1 MKTFFKTYNQYNIYC
16 LKILKKTS
24 HNSVYTN
31 YKMAKKTSSTASATT
46 TAPAPAAAPAPVAVA
61 AATKPAKAP
70 KTPKT
75 DAPVAPAPVQVAAST
90 DAHTE
95 GGAIEAS
102 SLSTL
107 FSDFGSKLQTLSSG
121 LSTLRS
127 DFRTLER
134 HVAREMRAA
143 QKISKR
149 KRKSGNR
156 APSGFVKPTLISKE
170 LANFLGKPV
179 GTEWARTEVT
189 REINAYIRTHSLQDK
204 ENGRKINPDTKL
216 RALLQLKKDEELTY
230 FNLQKYM
237 SPHFAKATPAAAVV
251 ASVN

>member
-1 MKTFFKTYNQYNIYC
+1 
-16 LKILKKTS
+16 
-24 HNSVYTN
+24 
-31 YKMAKKTSSTASATT
+31 MAKKTSSTASAPA
-46 TAPAPAAAPAPVAVA
+46 TAPATTPATAPVKETAPASS
-61 AATKPAKAP
+61 KQAKGS
-70 KTPKT
+70 KTSKT
-75 DAPVAPAPVQVAAST
+75 DAPVASTTSPATAPVSV

-95 GGAIEAS
+95 GAIEAS
-102 SLSTL
+102 TLCSL
-107 FSDFGSKLQTLSSG
+107 FSEFGSKLQTLSSG

-170 LANFLGKPV
+170 LATFLGKPV
-179 GTEWARTEVT
+179 GSEWARTEVT

-204 ENGRKINPDTKL
+204 ENGRKINPDAKL
-216 RALLQLKKDEELTY
+216 RSLLQLKKDEELTY

-237 SPHFAKATPAAAVV
+237 SPHFAKATPVAAV
-251 ASVN
+251 S

>member
-1 MKTFFKTYNQYNIYC
+1 
-16 LKILKKTS
+16 
-24 HNSVYTN
+24 
-31 YKMAKKTSSTASATT
+31 MAKKTPSTASATT
-46 TAPAPAAAPAPVAVA
+46 TAPAPAAAAPAPATT
-61 AATKPAKAP
+61 TKPAKAP

-75 DAPVAPAPVQVAAST
+75 DAPVAPAPAQVAST

-95 GGAIEAS
+95 GSAIEAS
-102 SLSTL
+102 SLGSL
-107 FSDFGSKLQTLSSG
+107 FSEFGSKLQTLSSG

-189 REINAYIRTHSLQDK
+189 REINAYIRTHNLQDK
-204 ENGRKINPDTKL
+204 ENGRKINPDSKL
-216 RALLQLKKDEELTY
+216 RSLLQLKKDEELTY

-237 SPHFAKATPAAAVV
+237 SPHFAKATPVAA
-251 ASVN
+251 SS

>member
-1 MKTFFKTYNQYNIYC
+1 M
-16 LKILKKTS
+16 
-24 HNSVYTN
+24 YTN
-31 YKMAKKTSSTASATT
+31 YKMAKKTSSAASASTT
-46 TAPAPAAAPAPVAVA
+46 STAPATAPVPAP
-61 AATKPAKAP
+61 ATKPAKAS
-70 KTPKT
+70 KTSKT
-75 DAPVAPAPVQVAAST
+75 DAPVTPAAPAPVAST

-95 GGAIEAS
+95 GSAVEVS
-102 SLSTL
+102 SLSSL

-237 SPHFAKATPAAAVV
+237 SPHFAKATPAV
-251 ASVN
+251 ASS

>member
-1 MKTFFKTYNQYNIYC
+1 M
-16 LKILKKTS
+16 
-24 HNSVYTN
+24 YTN
-31 YKMAKKTSSTASATT
+31 IKMAKKTPSTASATT
-46 TAPAPAAAPAPVAVA
+46 TAPAPAAPAPAT
-61 AATKPAKAP
+61 ATKPAKAP

-75 DAPVAPAPVQVAAST
+75 DASVAHAPAPAQVAST

-95 GGAIEAS
+95 GSAIEAS
-102 SLSTL
+102 SLCSL
-107 FSDFGSKLQTLSSG
+107 FSEFGSKLQTLSSG

-189 REINAYIRTHSLQDK
+189 REINAYIRTHNLQDK
-204 ENGRKINPDTKL
+204 ENGRKINPDSKL
-216 RALLQLKKDEELTY
+216 RSLLQLKKDEELTY

-237 SPHFAKATPAAAVV
+237 SPHFAKATPVAA
-251 ASVN
+251 SS

>member
-1 MKTFFKTYNQYNIYC
+1 
-16 LKILKKTS
+16 
-24 HNSVYTN
+24 
-31 YKMAKKTSSTASATT
+31 MAKKTSSAASASATST
-46 TAPAPAAAPAPVAVA
+46 VPATAPVPVPAP
-61 AATKPAKAP
+61 ATKPAKAS
-70 KTPKT
+70 KTSKT
-75 DAPVAPAPVQVAAST
+75 DAPVTPAAPAPVAST

-95 GGAIEAS
+95 GTAVEVS
-102 SLSTL
+102 SLSSL
-107 FSDFGSKLQTLSSG
+107 FGDFGSKLQALSSG

-237 SPHFAKATPAAAVV
+237 SPHFAKATPAVAV
-251 ASVN
+251 ASS

>member
-1 MKTFFKTYNQYNIYC
+1 M
-16 LKILKKTS
+16 
-24 HNSVYTN
+24 YTN
-31 YKMAKKTSSTASATT
+31 YKMAKKTSSTASA
-46 TAPAPAAAPAPVAVA
+46 PAPTPLPAALLVGAAAPAPASKA
-61 AATKPAKAP
+61 AKAP

-75 DAPVAPAPVQVAAST
+75 DAPVAPSPAPVAAAST

-95 GGAIEAS
+95 GSALEGS
-102 SLSTL
+102 SLSSL

-189 REINAYIRTHSLQDK
+189 REINAYIRTHNLQDK

-216 RALLQLKKDEELTY
+216 RSLLQLKKDEELTY

-237 SPHFAKATPAAAVV
+237 SPHFAKATPAVAVAV
-251 ASVN
+251 ASS

>member
-1 MKTFFKTYNQYNIYC
+1 M
-16 LKILKKTS
+16 
-24 HNSVYTN
+24 YTN
-31 YKMAKKTSSTASATT
+31 NKMAKKTSSSASAPTPTPLPAALVVGTASPV
-46 TAPAPAAAPAPVAVA
+46 PASTPRA
-61 AATKPAKAP
+61 AKAP

-75 DAPVAPAPVQVAAST
+75 DAPVASTPAPVAT
-90 DAHTE
+90 TEAHTE
-95 GGAIEAS
+95 GTAIEAS
-102 SLSTL
+102 SLSSL

-121 LSTLRS
+121 LSSLRS

-204 ENGRKINPDTKL
+204 ANGRKINPDTKL

-237 SPHFAKATPAAAVV
+237 SPHFAKATPAVAVAA
-251 ASVN
+251 ASS

>member
-1 MKTFFKTYNQYNIYC
+1 
-16 LKILKKTS
+16 
-24 HNSVYTN
+24 
-31 YKMAKKTSSTASATT
+31 MAKKSSTPSTPSTPAPVATP
-46 TAPAPAAAPAPVAVA
+46 APAPAS
-61 AATKPAKAP
+61 TKTSASTPKGEKAP

-75 DAPVAPAPVQVAAST
+75 DAPVAAPAPVVSA

-95 GGAIEAS
+95 GTALEAS
-102 SLSTL
+102 SLSSL

-170 LANFLGKPV
+170 LAHFLGKSV
-179 GTEWARTEVT
+179 GTECARTEVT

-204 ENGRKINPDTKL
+204 ENGRKINPDAKL
-216 RALLQLKKDEELTY
+216 RSLLQLKKDDELTY

-237 SPHFAKATPAAAVV
+237 SPHFAKATPAVPVLAA
-251 ASVN
+251 S

>member
-1 MKTFFKTYNQYNIYC
+1 M
-16 LKILKKTS
+16 
-24 HNSVYTN
+24 YTN
-31 YKMAKKTSSTASATT
+31 YKMAKKTSSSASAPT
-46 TAPAPAAAPAPVAVA
+46 PAPAPVATPSKEA
-61 AATKPAKAP
+61 APAPKTAKAP

-75 DAPVAPAPVQVAAST
+75 DAPVASTPVPATVAST

-95 GGAIEAS
+95 GSALEAS

-127 DFRTLER
+127 DFRVLER

-204 ENGRKINPDTKL
+204 ENGRKINPDAKL
-216 RALLQLKKDEELTY
+216 RSLLQLKKDEELTY

-237 SPHFAKATPAAAVV
+237 SPHFAKATPAVAA
-251 ASVN
+251 ASS

>member
-1 MKTFFKTYNQYNIYC
+1 
-16 LKILKKTS
+16 
-24 HNSVYTN
+24 
-31 YKMAKKTSSTASATT
+31 MAKKTSSS
-46 TAPAPAAAPAPVAVA
+46 PAPAAVAAPTPVAAPSKDA
-61 AATKPAKAP
+61 APKAAKAP

-75 DAPVAPAPVQVAAST
+75 DAAAAPTPVVAAVPT
-90 DAHTE
+90 EAHTE

-107 FSDFGSKLQTLSSG
+107 FSEFGSKLQTLSSG
-121 LSTLRS
+121 LSSLRS

-134 HVAREMRAA
+134 NVAREMRAA
-143 QKISKR
+143 QKVSKR

-170 LANFLGKPV
+170 LAEFLGKPA

-189 REINAYIRTHSLQDK
+189 REINAYIRQHSLQDK

-216 RALLQLKKDEELTY
+216 RSLLQLKKGEELTY

-237 SPHFAKATPAAAVV
+237 SPHFAKATPAVAA
-251 ASVN
+251 ASS

>member
-1 MKTFFKTYNQYNIYC
+1 M
-16 LKILKKTS
+16 
-24 HNSVYTN
+24 YTN
-31 YKMAKKTSSTASATT
+31 YKMAKKTSSTASA
-46 TAPAPAAAPAPVAVA
+46 PAPTPLPPALLVGAAAPAPASKA
-61 AATKPAKAP
+61 AKAP

-75 DAPVAPAPVQVAAST
+75 DAPVAPSPAPVAAAST

-95 GGAIEAS
+95 GSAIEVS

-189 REINAYIRTHSLQDK
+189 REINAYIRTHNLQDK

-216 RALLQLKKDEELTY
+216 RSLLQLKKDEELTY

-237 SPHFAKATPAAAVV
+237 SPHFAKATPAVAVV